1 MPRFARRSR
10 RTYLPR
16 SPQAKRSVLSGGL
29 TGVEVLLAVALGL
42 IIIAAL
48 VLSIWHSSGSRSG
61 ADLSKD
67 LLHFKCT
74 QTQCGH
80 ELTITHSDLFR
91 PPGMAGP
98 DDITIGPYGRPNCPQ
113 CKAQDSGLPM
123 VKCPNPDC
131 GKYYIADT
139 MKYSEAVRRGVD
151 VRDICPYCKTDRAK
165 WEAEHRKK

>member
-1 MPRFARRSR
+1 MPRFARRAR
-10 RTYLPR
+10 RTHLPR

-29 TGVEVLLAVALGL
+29 TGVEILLAVALGL
-42 IIIAAL
+42 IIITAL
-48 VLSIWHSSGSRSG
+48 VGSIWYSFGSRSG

-67 LLHFKCT
+67 LLHYKCT
-74 QTQCGH
+74 QCGY
-80 ELTITHSDLFR
+80 ELTITRSDLFR

-113 CKAQDSGLPM
+113 CKARDSCLPM
-123 VKCPNPDC
+123 VKCPKC
-131 GKYYIADT
+131 GKYYIPDT
-139 MKYSEAVRRGVD
+139 IRYPEAVRRGVD

>member
-1 MPRFARRSR
+1 MPRFARRVR

-29 TGVEVLLAVALGL
+29 TGVEVLLAVALSL

-48 VLSIWHSSGSRSG
+48 VLSIRYSSSDKSSG

-67 LLHFKCT
+67 LLHYKCI
-74 QTQCGH
+74 QCGY
-80 ELTITHSDLFR
+80 ELSITRSDLSR

-131 GKYYIADT
+131 KKYYIADT